1 MSRSKHT
8 KTYPMAFMD
17 MLQALHEDPSKK
29 FTIETPDFKS
39 AKSLMMSIHAFR
51 GAAER
56 EEMHLI
62 YPEVSAM
69 YVNLLKDRPG
79 IVVMHRD
86 HSPEALMVQKA
97 LDAAKTKKETGNE

>member
-17 MLQALHEDPSKK
+17 MLAALHDDPSQRFEVEAEDWKA
-29 FTIETPDFKS
+29 
-39 AKSLMMSIHAFR
+39 AKSLMMSIHSFR
-51 GAAER
+51 SAAER
-56 EEMHLI
+56 EEMHKV

-79 IVVMHRD
+79 VMVMHRD
-86 HSPEALMVQKA
+86 YSPEALMMQKA
-97 LDAAKTKKETGNE
+97 LDVAKAKKLSE